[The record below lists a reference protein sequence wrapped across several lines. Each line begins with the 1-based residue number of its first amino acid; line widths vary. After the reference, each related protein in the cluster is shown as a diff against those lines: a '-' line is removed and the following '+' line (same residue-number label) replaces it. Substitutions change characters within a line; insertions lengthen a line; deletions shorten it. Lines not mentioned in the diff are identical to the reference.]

1 MVPQQR
7 ETRARRAWRDTDLA
21 DWPWR
26 LVEGAV
32 LLAITF
38 LVLQRWSTPEDVREN
53 LGLVFLALV
62 VTLILMPVLQYCV
75 RYVQAGR
82 RMAEERVPL
91 DEVRRVIV
99 DDIRIHGV
107 QFLSLS
113 GTMEAF
119 GVPFTQ
125 RHIAALRTLEANG
138 DVRNVQFRQ
147 GIETTTGERVLDAIF
162 EPVAERFKVSA

>member
-1 MVPQQR
+1 MVPEQR
-7 ETRARRAWRDTDLA
+7 ESRARRAWRDTDLA

-26 LVEGAV
+26 VVEGVV
-32 LLAITF
+32 LLAMTF
-38 LVLQRWSTPEDVREN
+38 LALRWWSTPEDLTEN

-62 VTLILMPVLQYCV
+62 VTLILMPVLQYGV

-82 RMAEERVPL
+82 RMSEERVPL

-99 DDIRIHGV
+99 ADIEMHGA
-107 QFLSLS
+107 QFLSLG

-138 DVRNVQFRQ
+138 EVRKVQFRQ
-147 GIETTTGERVLDAIF
+147 GIETTTGERVLDAVF
-162 EPVAERFKVSA
+162 EPVAERFK

>member
-1 MVPQQR
+1 MVPEHR
-7 ETRARRAWRDTDLA
+7 ESRARRAWRDTNLA

-32 LLAITF
+32 LLFLTF
-38 LVLQRWSTPEDVREN
+38 FGLRWWSKPEDVTEN

-62 VTLILMPVLQYCV
+62 VTLILMPAVQYGV

-99 DDIRIHGV
+99 ADIQIHGA
-107 QFLSLS
+107 QLLSLG
-113 GTMEAF
+113 GTMQTF

-138 DVRNVQFRQ
+138 EVRIVQFRA
-147 GIETTTGERVLDAIF
+147 GFEATTGERVLDAVF
-162 EPVAERFKVSA
+162 EPVAERFK